1 MTDASAAK
9 PTAKGTGGPHF
20 DVTQPSISRFISF
33 SGGFWKG
40 PSATTAWLLSAA
52 CLGLIFANLAVNV
65 GLNRWNRWF
74 FDAIEKKQ
82 GDQLPIAALAFLVLI
97 ALGAAFA
104 VASTMSRMNL
114 QVRWREWMTRE
125 LSERWLSDQRFYRLA
140 ITDDKQMNPEFRLA
154 EDVRLATEP
163 VVDFVTGFINAFL
176 SAVTFASILF
186 VVGGAITFTM
196 FGSQVHIPG
205 YLALAALVYAAVIST
220 LTYTVGNP
228 LVGKVERKNE
238 AEAQYRYEL
247 TRLRENAESIALVK
261 GDADERRRL
270 ESTFQ
275 RTVGRWMEV
284 ITQHCRLTWLLNA
297 NAFFAPVLPV
307 LLAAPKYLAGQMS
320 LGEVMQLAAAFT
332 AVLGALNWFVDN
344 YIRLAEWTASARRVD
359 ELYVAL
365 ELVSID
371 DSLAKTG
378 PIIIENSTD
387 QTLNLE
393 NVSIVHRDG
402 RVVIADADL
411 TIQPG
416 ERVLLGGESGS
427 GKSTLIR
434 AIAGLWPWGEGR
446 IKLPKAAHV
455 AFVPQ
460 RPYIPLGRLR
470 DALAYPHSGETLGT
484 EQAIAAMKSAGLGY
498 YADRLDKEDRWDQI
512 LSGGERQRIAFARLL
527 INRPNVIV
535 MDEATAALDVDSEYR
550 LLTLLF
556 SELPESTV
564 ISVGHREGL
573 QELHTRQLTLQRH
586 QTGARLSPGKL
597 RQSWHRL
604 KGVAG
609 RIGKIGRR
617 KVQMDE
623 TVEAAQALMESASE
637 HPHPGRWRR
646 VGSAAKRIVRLR
658 RPRRGEP
665 MDMTPDISQVVVTGL
680 EAGDGPPI
688 AAKSNGAG
696 AAPPVSSP

>member
-1 MTDASAAK
+1 MSDASAAAAAAAK
-9 PTAKGTGGPHF
+9 PGVAAPDPHQPSIARFLTFASGFWQGPTAK
-20 DVTQPSISRFISF
+20 
-33 SGGFWKG
+33 
-40 PSATTAWLLSAA
+40 TAWLFSAIA
-52 CLGLIFANLAVNV
+52 LGLIFANLAVNV
-65 GLNRWNRWF
+65 GLNRWHRWF
-74 FDAIEKKQ
+74 FDALEKKQ
-82 GDQLPIAALAFLVLI
+82 GDQLPLAALVFVGLI
-97 ALGAAFA
+97 LLGAAFA
-104 VASTMSRMNL
+104 VLSTKTRMTL
-114 QVRWREWMTRE
+114 QVRWREWMTNR

-163 VVDFVTGFINAFL
+163 VVDFCTGFINAFL

-186 VVGGAITFTM
+186 LVGGSYTISLFGAAIA
-196 FGSQVHIPG
+196 IPG
-205 YLALAALVYAAVIST
+205 YLALAALVYAVVVST

-238 AEAQYRYEL
+238 AEAQFRYEL
-247 TRLRENAESIALVK
+247 TRVRENAESIALVK
-261 GDADERRRL
+261 GDGDERRRL
-270 ESTFQ
+270 AATFE
-275 RTVGRWMEV
+275 RTVGRWLEV
-284 ITQHCRLTWLLNA
+284 ISQHCRLTWLLNA

-307 LLAAPKYLAGQMS
+307 LLAAPKYLSGQMS
-320 LGEVMQLAAAFT
+320 LGEVMQVAAAFT

-344 YIRLAEWTASARRVD
+344 YIRLAEWSASARRVD

-365 ELVSID
+365 ELVSVED
-371 DSLAKTG
+371 NLSKSG
-378 PIIIENSTD
+378 PIVIENSTD

-446 IKLPKAAHV
+446 IKLPKAAQV

-470 DALAYPHSGETLGT
+470 DALAYPQSGDTLST
-484 EQAIAAMKSAGLGY
+484 EQAQDALKNAGLGY
-498 YADRLDKEDRWDQI
+498 FLDRLDKEDRWDQI

-527 INRPNVIV
+527 INKPNVIV
-535 MDEATAALDVDSEYR
+535 MDEATAALDVDSEFR

-556 SELPESTV
+556 KELPESTV

-573 QELHTRQLTLQRH
+573 QDLHTRQLTLTRQP
-586 QTGARLSPGKL
+586 TGARLAPGKL
-597 RQSWHRL
+597 QQRLHKL

-609 RIGKIGRR
+609 RIGQLARRR
-617 KVQMDE
+617 KGGL
-623 TVEAAQALMESASE
+623 AASQDVDTPSTEQGN
-637 HPHPGRWRR
+637 HGRWRR
-646 VGSAAKRIVRLR
+646 IGSAAKKLVRLR
-658 RPRRGEP
+658 RPDRGEVPDANGIGGLKPPAP
-665 MDMTPDISQVVVTGL
+665 MP
-680 EAGDGPPI
+680 
-688 AAKSNGAG
+688 
-696 AAPPVSSP
+696 